1 MTAIKA
7 EVRYMSKLTEIER
20 RFAIPLVEVA
30 QHLVPGMLARIRQGR
45 ASVGNFSALGAHS
58 TPKPSPGLFWVPPK
72 SKQPAG
78 FFVRPTSGKYAGW
91 AGYESYR
98 AYCDALGSPPRTF
111 DETGA
116 LLSALK
122 IRVNG
127 PGRVK
132 VAFYGRHAPSA
143 SPDGK
148 GKAESNSAIAFLASR
163 REPFAMLTPSRDE
176 LVRVAQHYQS
186 EVAAQM
192 VGLSAEAQS
201 IKGLQQRADKLQK
214 RLPASVLGRR

>member
-1 MTAIKA
+1 MIKA
-7 EVRYMSKLTEIER
+7 EVRYMSKLTEAER
-20 RFAIPLVEVA
+20 RFAIPLVEIA
-30 QHLVPGMLARIRQGR
+30 QQLVPGMLARIRQGR

-58 TPKPSPGLFWVPPK
+58 PPKPSPGLFWVPPK

-98 AYCDALGSPPRTF
+98 AYCEALGSPPRTF

-116 LLSALK
+116 LLSSLK

-132 VAFYGRHAPSA
+132 VAFYGRHAPSS

-148 GKAESNSAIAFLASR
+148 TKAEANSAIAFLASR
-163 REPFAMLTPSRDE
+163 REPMAMLTPSRDE

-192 VGLSAEAQS
+192 VGLSAEAQA
-201 IKGLQQRADKLQK
+201 IKGLQQRANKLEK